1 MSRDDI
7 CAQCMHLKTKGFP
20 ELMAAGKGRCTGY
33 DTFLVKPS
41 DPDVAW
47 NMRACI
53 WFIRDRATREARERW
68 IEKRRAIEQN
78 NNEAQSKT
86 KG

>member
-1 MSRDDI
+1 MSREDI

-20 ELMAAGKGRCTGY
+20 ELMVQGKGRCAGY
-33 DTFLVKPS
+33 DTFSGKPNNL
-41 DPDVAW
+41 DVAW
-47 NMRACI
+47 DMRACI
-53 WFIRDRATREARERW
+53 WFIKDWATREARERW
-68 IEKRRAIEQN
+68 IEKRRTIEQN